1 MLTIKKRWAR
11 PSTVESVRQELASKS
26 DTIIMEDHDN
36 HPTGKQLVEL
46 MQHEDPACA
55 VWRPYRKSTE
65 YMFPATPTIKS
76 RSLEKPI
83 YWMYSRGAY
92 TILLSSLGYPT
103 QLQHRNFN
111 AEQQADMK
119 DQ

>member
-55 VWRPYRKSTE
+55 V
-65 YMFPATPTIKS
+65 
-76 RSLEKPI
+76 
-83 YWMYSRGAY
+83 
-92 TILLSSLGYPT
+92 
-103 QLQHRNFN
+103 
-111 AEQQADMK
+111 
-119 DQ
+119 